1 MEDKNLL
8 EKGGDFLL
16 ENSGRALL
24 LGKDP
29 ISVGWGVA
37 TATTQ
42 VIVGGALK
50 GTGKLVKMFMDKKK
64 K

>member
-29 ISVGWGVA
+29 TVCWFGSCDSYYSSYSRWSIERNW
-37 TATTQ
+37 
-42 VIVGGALK
+42 
-50 GTGKLVKMFMDKKK
+50 
-64 K
+64 

>member
-16 ENSGRALL
+16 ENSGALL

-29 ISVGWGVA
+29 ISVGLGVA